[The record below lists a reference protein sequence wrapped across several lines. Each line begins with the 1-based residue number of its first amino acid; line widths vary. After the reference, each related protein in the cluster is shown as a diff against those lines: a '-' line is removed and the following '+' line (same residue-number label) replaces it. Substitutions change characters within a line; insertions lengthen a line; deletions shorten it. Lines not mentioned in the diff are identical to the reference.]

1 MNKQY
6 TIVLGKCYPRLDE
19 EDWPTEENTACVYEL
34 HSVLDL
40 AYQMSKII
48 DADICPAP
56 WWWIFD
62 GNITEDNLVLS
73 GAIDP
78 DDMDILDELGYLD

>member
-6 TIVLGKCYPRLDE
+6 TIVLGKCYPGPDE
-19 EDWPTEENTACVYEL
+19 EDWPTEENTAGTYVVNTL
-34 HSVLDL
+34 LDL
-40 AYQMSKII
+40 AYHMSEII
-48 DADICPAP
+48 EACPTS

-62 GNITEDNLVLS
+62 GDITEDNLILS

>member
-1 MNKQY
+1 MKQQY
-6 TIVLGKCYPRLDE
+6 TIVLGNSYPGPDE
-19 EDWPTEENTACVYEL
+19 EDWPTEANTASTYVVNTL
-34 HSVLDL
+34 LDL
-40 AYQMSKII
+40 AYCMSKII
-48 DADICPAP
+48 EACPNP

-62 GNITEDNLVLS
+62 GDITEDNLILS

>member
-6 TIVLGKCYPRLDE
+6 TIVLGKCYPGPDE
-19 EDWPTEENTACVYEL
+19 EDWPTEENTSCTY
-34 HSVLDL
+34 VLNSKTAL
-40 AYQMSKII
+40 YRQMKKLINSW
-48 DADICPAP
+48 AAP

-62 GNITEDNLVLS
+62 GDITEDNLILS

-78 DDMDILDELGYLD
+78 DDIDMIKENLS